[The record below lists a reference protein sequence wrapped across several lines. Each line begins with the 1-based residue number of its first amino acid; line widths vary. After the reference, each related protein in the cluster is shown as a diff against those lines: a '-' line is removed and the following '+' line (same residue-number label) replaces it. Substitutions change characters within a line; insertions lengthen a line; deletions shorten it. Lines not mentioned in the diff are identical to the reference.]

1 MNGSS
6 NVVNVL
12 RHARVQP
19 GAKYLRVISQYLRNK
34 LVQVAPYK

>member
-6 NVVNVL
+6 NVVNTTVL

-19 GAKYLRVISQYLRNK
+19 GAKYLRVITQYL
-34 LVQVAPYK
+34 